1 MVLYVIL
8 VEFKGICDVTVSGLF
23 KELIMEDLC
32 SRIKCSRSF
41 NHYGDGGIGFPPH
54 FDHDVT
60 HRGRLKTWFSIQR

>member
-32 SRIKCSRSF
+32 SRINGLGYLITMEMVEYDF
-41 NHYGDGGIGFPPH
+41 LL
-54 FDHDVT
+54 T
-60 HRGRLKTWFSIQR
+60 LTMM